1 MYTFI
6 VRRSGTLELFP
17 NSTDG
22 GKQAYRP
29 PYANDQD
36 YRQVNNV
43 DAILEERR
51 NTRERRR
58 ARNHAEAW
66 GY

>member
-1 MYTFI
+1 MYTLI
-6 VRRSGTLELFP
+6 VRRSGTLDLVP
-17 NSTDG
+17 SITDG

-36 YRQVNNV
+36 YLLVNNV

>member
-6 VRRSGTLELFP
+6 VRRFGTLELVP
-17 NSTDG
+17 GITDG